1 MSTGSVTADRSTR
14 QPIVFPRPPGGRPY
28 IIACCRVLY
37 NFLADPASRQVPALV
52 IGPLWDLDAGTG
64 HVEPR

>member
-1 MSTGSVTADRSTR
+1 
-14 QPIVFPRPPGGRPY
+14 
-28 IIACCRVLY
+28 LY